1 MKKLISLILV
11 ACMLLCLCACGNSDE
26 IDEYKKE
33 IKELKKKV
41 ETLENELGVSYDD
54 LVSDGGEQSGDD
66 IIDSNGRAITTG
78 ETIVIDDV
86 IEFTLDYCEIVEEVN
101 PSTPDGVYTHYPDN
115 EGEKYIV
122 LWGTVTN
129 LNSNSYDIGYII
141 ESEITI
147 NGQYTF
153 SGQVESEESDGS
165 CFNYSVLPLQTTK
178 FVIFYSVSD
187 KAAEILSNGTCTLY
201 VANNPD
207 TAGDYFDADNDPHNV
222 YKLDI

>member
-1 MKKLISLILV
+1 MKKVISLILV
-11 ACMLLCLCACGNSDE
+11 ASMFLCLCACGKDDE
-26 IDEYKKE
+26 IAEYEKE

-41 ETLENELGVSYDD
+41 EALENELGVSYDD
-54 LVSDGGEQSGDD
+54 IVSEDGSISGVG
-66 IIDSNGRAITTG
+66 SKENNITTG
-78 ETIVIDDV
+78 ETVVIDDV
-86 IEFTLDYCEIVEEVN
+86 IEFTLDYCEVVEEVK
-101 PSTPDGVYTHYPDN
+101 PSTPDNVYSYYGDK

-122 LWGTVTN
+122 LRGTVTN

-141 ESEITI
+141 KSEITI

-153 SGQVESEESDGS
+153 SGQVESEEGDGS
-165 CFNYSVLPLQTTK
+165 GFNYSVLPLQTTK

-207 TAGDYFDADNDPHNV
+207 TAGDYFDADDDPHNV